1 MKQSILIL
9 SLVLSFSAMAKDMSK
24 TETYEEAYKEVNG
37 YSVYVG
43 ACSLHPD
50 REAYTTD
57 KTLVEYF
64 EPGYESTMEEF
75 MSKVKNL
82 DKELIDAAQVVVEG
96 LPDVDDFT
104 ATKITSTKAHG
115 LDLYSLNIGV
125 GGGNGMILT
134 FNKTVKN
141 GKVHYELMSDI
152 MDGDV
157 NFCDSKVWFK

>member
-1 MKQSILIL
+1 MKQSIFIL
-9 SLVLSFSAMAKDMSK
+9 SLLLSFSAMAKDMSK

-43 ACSLHPD
+43 TCSLHPD
-50 REAYTTD
+50 REAFTTD

-64 EPGYESTMEEF
+64 EPGYEMTMKEF
-75 MSKVKNL
+75 LEKVKPL
-82 DKELIDAAQVVVEG
+82 ETELLTEADKIVEG
-96 LPDVDDFT
+96 LPNVDDFT
-104 ATKITSTKAHG
+104 ATKITSTKALG

-134 FNKTVKN
+134 YNRVVKN
-141 GKVHYELMSDI
+141 GKVQYELMSDI

>member
-1 MKQSILIL
+1 MKQSFLIL
-9 SLVLSFSAMAKDMSK
+9 SLLLSFSAMAKDMSK
-24 TETYEEAYKEVNG
+24 SETYEEAYKEVNG
-37 YSVYVG
+37 YYTYVG
-43 ACSLHPD
+43 SCSLHPD

-64 EPGYESTMEEF
+64 EPGYEMTMAQFLEKTKTLEI
-75 MSKVKNL
+75 
-82 DKELIDAAQVVVEG
+82 ELLNEANKIVEG
-96 LPDVDDFT
+96 LPQVDDFT
-104 ATKITSTKAHG
+104 ATKITSAKAKG

-134 FNKTVKN
+134 YNRTVKN
-141 GKVHYELMSDI
+141 GKAHYELMSDI